1 MEREEPHYQMFTDI
15 FSRLIIRDA
24 VRTGEDKNNETEV
37 MKYAV
42 TNEKATKSVHFAEK
56 NVKEVCFFFCS
67 EKGPHSR
74 KSCMSRTERQK
85 SCVILNCE

>member
-42 TNEKATKSVHFAEK
+42 TDEKATKSVHFAEK
-56 NVKEVCFFFCS
+56 NVKGVFNFAVKKVHTVGKVAWVVR
-67 EKGPHSR
+67 KG
-74 KSCMSRTERQK
+74 KS
-85 SCVILNCE
+85 LA

>member
-1 MEREEPHYQMFTDI
+1 MEREEPHYRMFTDI

-42 TNEKATKSVHFAEK
+42 TDEKATKSVHFAEN
-56 NVKEVCFFFCS
+56 NVKEVFFYFAVKKVHTVGKVAWVAR
-67 EKGPHSR
+67 KG
-74 KSCMSRTERQK
+74 KSFA
-85 SCVILNCE
+85 

>member
-1 MEREEPHYQMFTDI
+1 MEREEPHYRMFTDI

-42 TNEKATKSVHFAEK
+42 TDEKATKSVHFAEK
-56 NVKEVCFFFCS
+56 NVKEVLLFCS
-67 EKGPHSR
+67 EKGSHCR
-74 KSCMSRTERQK
+74 KSCLSRTKRQIF
-85 SCVILNCE
+85 CVILNCA